1 MTESLPDILPAESS
15 IEPTVDYKDL
25 SVGLPRSNRSLL
37 LTFELCENM
46 VFWTAV
52 RRKQKKG
59 EHMYRGS
66 VELGYE
72 DIDELAVWFEHFW
85 KAVGDKRH
93 EIHIQVSGPE
103 LQQRSFMIPVVPKSE
118 LNAVV
123 RSEAKRVFP
132 LEIDKGL
139 FGWKV
144 IGKVDWAGGM
154 KYHVYSLLLGEN
166 WILWLTKLFGEHLH
180 GIALVTANGQMYE
193 CNLNHK
199 ADNFAAEDSYLT
211 RLKLNV
217 VETAFFHEGRLEFY
231 REVPVDSLTD
241 GGTVGDLKRIVGM
254 ESNDASPNH
263 GLVSSELKTIMRDAI
278 DYYQGQFGQRSIK
291 TAYISMP
298 SHLSEEIGKFVT
310 TVIGGKVV
318 DLSERSSVREYC
330 RRLKIADDISDC
342 SQWMSIYPCRKINSS
357 IVNLVPK
364 FIMKA
369 RQESR
374 IFKYSLVWCLM
385 VLLSVAALTIFKY
398 TSIVSIEKHLIEQ
411 QSLVEHVE
419 SAPVLQHLSGFEAKT
434 VDLQGHL
441 ATLGSSRQ
449 SRFRAALV
457 LLSSLSRESV
467 RLNTVNVSDRGT
479 GGSVIG
485 LTGEVVG
492 PNEKQEA
499 ELYMYVSGLRDHP
512 MVEDIK
518 IGSKRTS
525 SQLAVKRTL
534 FSMEVVTR

>member
-1 MTESLPDILPAESS
+1 MIDSLPDILPAESS
-15 IEPTVDYKDL
+15 TEPTVDYKNL
-25 SVGLPRSNRSLL
+25 SVGLPESNRSLL
-37 LTFELCENM
+37 LTFELCENI

-52 RRKQKKG
+52 CRKQKKG

-72 DIDELAVWFEHFW
+72 NIDELAVWFEHFW

-93 EIHIQVSGPE
+93 EIHIQISGPE

-118 LNAVV
+118 LDAVV
-123 RSEAKRVFP
+123 RSEAKKVFP

-144 IGKVDWAGGM
+144 IGKVNWAGGM
-154 KYHVYSLLLGEN
+154 KYHVYSLMLGKN
-166 WILWLTKLFGEHLH
+166 WILWLTKLFGEYLH
-180 GIALVTANGQMYE
+180 GVALITANGQMYE
-193 CNLNHK
+193 CNLNHTV
-199 ADNFAAEDSYLT
+199 DNFADEGSYLT

-217 VETAFFHEGRLEFY
+217 VETAFFHEGHLEFY

-241 GGTVGDLKRIVGM
+241 GGTVGDLKKIVGM

-263 GLVSSELKTIMRDAI
+263 DLVISELKTIMHDAI
-278 DYYQGQFGQRSIK
+278 DYYLGQFGQRSIK

-310 TVIGGKVV
+310 TVIDGNVV
-318 DLSERSSVREYC
+318 DLSEKSSVREYC
-330 RRLKIADDISDC
+330 RRLKIADDIADC
-342 SQWMSIYPCRKINSS
+342 SQWMSIYPCRKINSL

-364 FIMKA
+364 FLVKA

-374 IFKYSLVWCLM
+374 LFKYSLAWCVM
-385 VLLSVAALTIFKY
+385 VLLSVAALTIFEH
-398 TSIVSIEKHLIEQ
+398 TEIVNIEKHLMEQ
-411 QSLVEHVE
+411 QSLVEHLE
-419 SAPVLQHLSGFEAKT
+419 SSPALQSLSGFEAKT
-434 VDLQGHL
+434 ADLRGHL
-441 ATLGSSRQ
+441 ATFGSNRQ
-449 SRFRAALV
+449 SHLKAPFV
-457 LLSSLSRESV
+457 LLSSLSRENV
-467 RLNTVNVSDRGT
+467 RLNSVNVSDGGT
-479 GGSVIG
+479 GGSVIS
-485 LTGEVVG
+485 LTGEVIG

-518 IGSKRTS
+518 IGSKRRS

-534 FSMEVVTR
+534 FSMEIITR